1 MHSAH
6 YQLMLVSILKYSYLH
21 KKQIHL
27 MLSVLPIP
35 SESDSGHIIVSKLG
49 FISDYPF
56 DGVKS
61 VSKMWSTNY
70 WLSLHKFDNRV
81 VHEGGQRVCLVVKGM
96 LSHLTFKTHSQ
107 SGSHGSGHKAKTK
120 QSYNAVKCTFEQAQA
135 DKCSTQYTY
144 STTQCTHR
152 MFKTFSMSDRPKRNN
167 SYTSSINTLVKSTFT
182 VTLTLH

>member
-1 MHSAH
+1 
-6 YQLMLVSILKYSYLH
+6 
-21 KKQIHL
+21 

-35 SESDSGHIIVSKLG
+35 SESDHDHIIVFKLG

-70 WLSLHKFDNRV
+70 WLSLQKFDNRV

-107 SGSHGSGHKAKTK
+107 SGSRGSGRKTKTK
-120 QSYNAVKCTFEQAQA
+120 QSYNAVQCTFEQAQVLN
-135 DKCSTQYTY
+135 TVYLLYNTMY
-144 STTQCTHR
+144 THR
-152 MFKTFSMSDRPKRNN
+152 MFNTLSMSDRPNRNI
-167 SYTSSINTLVKSTFT
+167 SYTNSNTPSHKLYIKAWVHHLSLTWWQFWTMSLINPFIPSSLG
-182 VTLTLH
+182 